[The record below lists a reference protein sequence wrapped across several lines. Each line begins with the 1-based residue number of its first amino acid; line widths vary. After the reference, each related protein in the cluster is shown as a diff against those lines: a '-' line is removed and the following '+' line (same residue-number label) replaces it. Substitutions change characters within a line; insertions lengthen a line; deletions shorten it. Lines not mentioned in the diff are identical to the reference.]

1 MKNLYRRYNQKKR
14 DKKSHFTKKEK
25 LNMLLAMLPIAM
37 SILASI
43 SIAYVTNSFQLKIS
57 KNNTFIQKELNLLK
71 KDELELNKLN
81 SYPAFTFDLKEEK
94 KNIIYTLVKT
104 KGEMNNINFSVFEVI
119 SGNGTFN
126 DEPLS
131 INQSLHFSQEDF
143 LEERQASY
151 PLKFNAEETK
161 TKMNYLFDEKNVKAY
176 IDFLFIDR
184 FYRVSYMNFEHEF
197 KDEYYQVGHN
207 GIARSIDSPHK
218 NIPDYIGGYSTWGG
232 FSGKHDDTLDSDW
245 LANKLVEIIKYHSY
259 TNK

>member
-1 MKNLYRRYNQKKR
+1 MKNLYRRYNQNKR

-43 SIAYVTNSFQLKIS
+43 SIAYVTNDFQLKIS
-57 KNNTFIQKELNLLK
+57 KNNTIIQKELNLLK
-71 KDELELNKLN
+71 KDELDLNKLN
-81 SYPAFTFDLKEEK
+81 SYPAFTFNLKEEE

-119 SGNGTFN
+119 FGNGTFN
-126 DEPLS
+126 NKSLFF
-131 INQSLHFSQEDF
+131 NQTLHFTQGDS
-143 LEERQASY
+143 LEELQASY
-151 PLKFNAEETK
+151 PVKFNAEDTK
-161 TKMNYLFDEKNVKAY
+161 TKMNYLFDENNVKAY

-197 KDEYYQVGHN
+197 KDEYYQVGKN
-207 GIARSIDSPHK
+207 GSAHSIDSPYK
-218 NIPDYIGGYSTWGG
+218 NISEYIGGYRASGG
-232 FSGKHDDTLDSDW
+232 FSGKYDDTLDDDW
-245 LANKLVEIIKYHSY
+245 LANKLVEIIEDHSY